1 MRKKRKN
8 YRENA
13 IGFGLAGLF
22 LIGCSWELVW
32 KETRVFFIGECVEGM
47 VADTWTHK
55 AREHTSSSTRRSKYV
70 LLERSRITYTT
81 KDGHT
86 MHATAPIS
94 CRAGEKVRVYYDASA
109 PSHMRVFT
117 PSALAPLIFPLV
129 GLGLLSISFI
139 SLMSA
144 QRSSAEQ

>member
-32 KETRVFFIGECVEGM
+32 KETGVFFIGECVEGM
-47 VADTWTHK
+47 VADTC
-55 AREHTSSSTRRSKYV
+55 SSTRRSKYV
-70 LLERSRITYTT
+70 LLERARITYTT

-94 CRAGEKVRVYYDASA
+94 CRAGEKVRVYYDTSA

-117 PSALAPLIFPLV
+117 PSALVEVDIHTRRIAV
-129 GLGLLSISFI
+129 AG
-139 SLMSA
+139 
-144 QRSSAEQ
+144 RV